1 VHNIT
6 YKFYQRNLTVLNEQE
21 YQQYLQQV
29 LDIYRPAINSP
40 SHQVIFDR
48 EHNIVFATD
57 LSAQSVGFPNG
68 NALCGV
74 SFKRASFDRYYEDEE
89 LQKLFKDLSI
99 ESTRQ
104 SILDYSSNLIYLQ
117 QLVITHGK
125 PVKFIDMLP
134 YNNQLVAY
142 LTTYCPLF
150 HPSGEVIAI
159 HSISIKTY
167 ILRFQGHLQDPN
179 TTNSQSK
186 PNHKATCQFTT
197 RELEILFLLSNGA
210 SQEQIA
216 QILGIARGTV
226 SAIITNQLCPKFS
239 IPGANTKLLV
249 REAIDGGY
257 YRQMP
262 VSLWRPCLIVLN
274 EELLDNINFSQN
286 SATDTQKNT

>member
-1 VHNIT
+1 M
-6 YKFYQRNLTVLNEQE
+6 LDEQE

-29 LDIYRPAINSP
+29 LEIYRPALRSL
-40 SHQVIFDR
+40 SYQVIFDR

-57 LSAQSVGFPNG
+57 LSGQSVGFPDG

-74 SFKRASFDRYYEDEE
+74 SFKRASFDKYYEDEE
-89 LQKLFKDLSI
+89 LQK
-99 ESTRQ
+99 STRQ
-104 SILDYSSNLIYLQ
+104 SILDYSSKLIYLQ

-159 HSISIKTY
+159 HSSSIKTY

-179 TTNSQSK
+179 TTNSQNK
-186 PNHKATCQFTT
+186 PNHKAACQFTT

-210 SQEQIA
+210 AQEQIA

-239 IPGANTKLLV
+239 IPGANTKLLI

-262 VSLWRPCLIVLN
+262 LSLWKPCLIVLN
-274 EELLDNINFSQN
+274 EELLDDANFSQDIA
-286 SATDTQKNT
+286 ATTPIGT

>member
-1 VHNIT
+1 M
-6 YKFYQRNLTVLNEQE
+6 LDEQE

-29 LDIYRPAINSP
+29 LEIYRPALRS
-40 SHQVIFDR
+40 SSYQVIFDR
-48 EHNIVFATD
+48 KHNIVFATD
-57 LSAQSVGFPNG
+57 LSGQSVGFPDG
-68 NALCGV
+68 KALCGV

-89 LQKLFKDLSI
+89 LQKLFKDISI

-104 SILDYSSNLIYLQ
+104 SILDYSNKLIYLQ
-117 QLVITHGK
+117 QLVLTHGK

-159 HSISIKTY
+159 HSSSIKTY
-167 ILRFQGHLQDPN
+167 ILRFQGHIQHPEITDAKN
-179 TTNSQSK
+179 KFTDKTT
-186 PNHKATCQFTT
+186 TQFTQ

-239 IPGANTKLLV
+239 IPGANTKLLI

-262 VSLWRPCLIVLN
+262 LSLWKPCLIVLN
-274 EELLDNINFSQN
+274 EELLDDTNFGQN
-286 SATDTQKNT
+286 AATNSSIDN